1 MAKSRLVK
9 CKYCGESI
17 DRDTEE
23 YVQVGNRYAH
33 KKCHEEYQ
41 AAEQAKAQ
49 EIKAKRAEQK
59 DDIAPILDFVWEIC
73 NKHNVDFGKIQ
84 LQINRYLADNMTASG
99 ILKTLNYYYIIKG
112 HKNNIDEIG
121 LGIVPYYY
129 NEAKAYYAKMWYA
142 NKHNETVELENNPI
156 TINIQKQ
163 VAQPIK
169 KYNLFKFLD
178 EEVVDGE

>member
-1 MAKSRLVK
+1 
-9 CKYCGESI
+9 
-17 DRDTEE
+17 
-23 YVQVGNRYAH
+23 
-33 KKCHEEYQ
+33 
-41 AAEQAKAQ
+41 
-49 EIKAKRAEQK
+49 
-59 DDIAPILDFVWEIC
+59 
-73 NKHNVDFGKIQ
+73 
-84 LQINRYLADNMTASG
+84 MTASG

-129 NEAKAYYAKMWYA
+129 NEAKTYYAKMWYA

-156 TINIQKQ
+156 TINIPKQ